1 LRRVA
6 GVHIFG
12 HASAVR
18 ENGVTSGSKGDA
30 LAAWGGVL
38 EEQGEL
44 ARDERFRLCRARRAG
59 DGASVLIKHPL
70 GTLAVGA
77 TDRAALRREHELLLG
92 LSSVDALA
100 RPRELWADAGRCAL
114 VLEDHGGQTLAE
126 TMRQGAPPLGWAIDY
141 ACQLAKLLA
150 EVHLAG
156 VVLRGLRPQ
165 AVLVEGPARRIRL
178 VDLSDA
184 VRVEVEP
191 APPLAPSLYGS
202 RLAYAAPEVSGRV
215 GRSCDWRSDFY
226 SLGVLLYELFC
237 GRLPFTAPDPM
248 ALIHAHAARLPQAPD
263 ELAPGLPAAL
273 SRIVMKLLAKAPE
286 ERYQSHRS
294 LWHDLTRC
302 RDEWSRLGRV
312 QSFEIGTRDVP
323 ERFEVPRRLYGR
335 DDERAALRAA
345 IEHSCGGGPHLFLV
359 SGAAG
364 AGKTALVREVG
375 EAAAR
380 EQALFVSGKFDQL
393 SVDVPYLAVLQALR
407 ELVHRLLAEPEPL
420 LAQRRDRI
428 VQALGERV
436 SNVAVLLP
444 ELALLLDAAQPLP
457 LPEPAPPAEAA
468 NRLRLALESFIASQA
483 SAGQPLIVF
492 LDDLQWADVASLSL
506 IESMLASS
514 ALRHVLVVGAYRDSE
529 VGTDHPLTRS
539 VAALQ
544 RSGVTIDRLELQPL
558 GRDALT
564 RLAAD
569 ALHSS
574 AQDAAPLADL
584 LLAKTAGNPF
594 FTTQFLLAL
603 HRDGLIAFDA
613 QRLRWSCALDRIAA
627 AGITDNVA
635 DLMTRKID
643 RLSPRGQDLL
653 QLAACIGHVFD
664 AGTLAVVCELGL
676 SAVLSTL
683 WEAVRAG
690 LLVAGAGNAFAFL
703 HDRVQQAAYSR
714 IEPQRRP
721 QVHLSIG
728 RLLWAQGRGTP
739 APANLLDIVSHLN
752 LGASLIDAE
761 AERLELAQLN
771 LDAGRR
777 AREASAFDAA
787 LSYFRAG
794 LTLLDDPHWRS
805 HHELAFAL
813 GLGAAECEYLGG
825 DFEAA
830 ERLTDTLL
838 ARARGALEKAQVFSL
853 RNVQAENQA
862 RYDEALRSAR
872 EGLAL
877 FDVAL
882 PHDEAEKSAA
892 LAGEIE
898 RIEALLAGRSIA
910 SLIDLPPMTDPG
922 MRMVMSMLTDVWS
935 PVYIL
940 GDATLARLISA
951 LLVRLSLQ
959 HGQCGESAYGY
970 VTHAI
975 TLGPVHGDYAS
986 AYAFGTLALEVN
998 RKFDDRRR
1006 RAKIHQQFHAH
1017 VALWCRPMHTC
1028 IEHAKLACSSGLA
1041 SGDLLYAAYGAST
1054 ESWPTFVSSQNL
1066 AECVRS
1072 LEPNL
1077 ELLVRLRNVAFA
1089 DALRLVMAWARALQ
1103 GRTAS
1108 PLALSHAEAGGFD
1121 EERYVQTYRDNP
1133 FFSMIHAIARLH
1145 LGCLL
1150 DEPASALAA
1159 VIAVRRSAH
1168 QLTGM
1173 IWSELFDFWG
1183 SLVLADELERVPDA
1197 PQRDDWLVQMHMA
1210 RDALAELAQSCA
1222 ENFRCHWLLLDAE
1235 LERIEGRH
1243 DAALDRFEQAIA
1255 QADSADSVQQR
1266 ALANERFARFW
1277 LGRGNR
1283 GIAALYLREALA
1295 SYRAWGAAAKVRRL
1309 LEQHGDLLREGIG
1322 NPVLTLAESLDLASI
1337 VKAAHAVA
1345 ECSDPA
1351 VVLERLLQIAVEN
1364 AGARRG
1370 LVFEQDEQGQLV
1382 ARAESRADAA
1392 APPVPQDE
1400 PGAPARWP
1408 RAVVDYA
1415 WHTRAP
1421 LVLGDAAADERFAHH
1436 EDLAG
1441 RRPTSVLCLPIVH
1454 QGEVSALVYLEND
1467 LARDA
1472 FDPLRAQAIQILMT
1486 QGAVS
1491 LANARLAQRMRQA
1504 MSERE
1509 RAEVTLRAVEAATAK
1524 VTGLDFFRALVSN
1537 LAQALQVRFAF
1548 AAEAMTGADGRPAA
1562 RMRAFWKNDRFGTEL
1577 EYEIAGTPCQEV
1589 LDGRVLY
1596 WADDV
1601 QAMYPSDSALS
1612 RWGARSYLGMP
1623 LLGTDGK
1630 VIGHIAILDPRP
1642 FADLQTARSVMG
1654 LCAGRA
1660 GAELERLHAAE
1671 GQQRALTEV
1680 QRLRD
1685 RLQDENVY
1693 LRRELIANVSHDLR
1707 SPLASLRGYL
1717 ETVLLKEQALSE
1729 ADRRGYLEIA
1739 LRDARQMQALIDELF
1754 ELVQLDFEGYRIE
1767 AEPVQ
1772 LGELARDVTQKLGLE
1787 AERRRVRLDLDVDA
1801 DLGLAR
1807 ADIWLVERALTN
1819 LLDNALAHTPPG
1831 GRIELSLRAQGAQV
1845 VLRVSDNG
1853 CGIAPEDLPHVF
1865 ERFYRADK
1873 SRRRGANGA
1882 GLGLAIVKRIVELHG
1897 GRIAVDSAVG
1907 RGTSFDFALPLVDG
1921 V

>member
-1 LRRVA
+1 MTSRS
-6 GVHIFG
+6 IG
-12 HASAVR
+12 HTLAVW
-18 ENGVTSGSKGDA
+18 GS
-30 LAAWGGVL
+30 VF

-59 DGASVLIKHPL
+59 DGASVLIKQPL
-70 GTLAVGA
+70 EAPATGA
-77 TDRAALRREHELLLG
+77 DRAALQREHELLLC
-92 LSSVDALA
+92 LSSVDALV
-100 RPRELWADAGRCAL
+100 RPLELWADAGHCAL
-114 VLEDHGGQTLAE
+114 VLEDQGGQTLAE
-126 TMRQGAPPLGWAIDY
+126 TTRQGAPPLGWAIDY
-141 ACQLAKLLA
+141 ACQLAKVLA
-150 EVHLAG
+150 DVHSAG

-178 VDLSDA
+178 ADLGDA
-184 VRVEVEP
+184 VRAEVEA
-191 APPLAPSLYGS
+191 APPLAPRLYGS
-202 RLAYAAPEVSGRV
+202 RLAYAAPEHSGRA
-215 GRSCDWRSDFY
+215 GRGCDWRSDFY

-237 GRLPFTAPDPM
+237 GRLPFTAPDAM

-263 ELAPGLPAAL
+263 ELARQLPATL

-294 LWHDLTRC
+294 LLHDLTRC

-312 QSFEIGTRDVP
+312 QPFEIGTRDVP

-335 DDERAALRAA
+335 DDERAALRACLEQA
-345 IEHSCGGGPHLFLV
+345 RVGQAHLFLV
-359 SGAAG
+359 AGAAG

-393 SVDVPYLAVLQALR
+393 SVDAPYLAVLQALR
-407 ELVHRLLAEPEPL
+407 ELVHRLLCEPAPL
-420 LAQRRDRI
+420 LAQRRKRI
-428 VQALGERV
+428 AEALGERV

-483 SAGQPLIVF
+483 SAEQPLIVF
-492 LDDLQWADVASLSL
+492 LDDLQWADVASLTL
-506 IESMLASS
+506 IESMLSSS
-514 ALRHVLVVGAYRDSE
+514 ALRHVMIVGAYRDTE
-529 VGTDHPLTRS
+529 AGAGHPLSRS

-544 RSGVTIDRLELQPL
+544 QAGVAVDRLVLQPL
-558 GRDALT
+558 GRAALT

-569 ALHSS
+569 TLHGS
-574 AQDAAPLADL
+574 AQEAAALAEL
-584 LLAKTAGNPF
+584 LLTKTGGNPF
-594 FTTQFLLAL
+594 FTTQFLMAL

-613 QRLRWSCALDRIAA
+613 EGMRWRCALDRVAA

-643 RLSPRGQDLL
+643 RLSPLAQSVL
-653 QLAACIGHVFD
+653 QLAACIGHAFD

-676 SAVLSTL
+676 SGTLAAL
-683 WEAVRAG
+683 WEAARAG
-690 LLVAGAGNAFAFL
+690 LVVAGAGTGFAFF

-728 RLLWAQGRGTP
+728 RLLWKQGRGTP
-739 APANLLDIVSHLN
+739 AQANLFDIVSHLN
-752 LGASLIDAE
+752 LGAALVDSA

-771 LDAGRR
+771 LDAGQR

-794 LTLLDDPHWRS
+794 GALLEDSQWRS

-813 GLGAAECEYLGG
+813 GLGAAECEYLSG

-838 ARARGALEKAQVFSL
+838 MRARGRLEKAQVFGL
-853 RNVQAENQA
+853 RGVQAENQA
-862 RYDEALRSAR
+862 RYEQALRSAR

-877 FDVAL
+877 FDVVL
-882 PHDEAEKSAA
+882 PHDEAEKTAA
-892 LAGEIE
+892 LAGEIAH
-898 RIEALLAGRSIA
+898 IEALLAGRSIA
-910 SLIDLPPMTDPG
+910 SLIDLPPVSDAG
-922 MRMVMSMLTDVWS
+922 MRMVMSMLTDIWS
-935 PVYIL
+935 PTYIL

-975 TLGPVHGDYAS
+975 TLGPVRRDYAS
-986 AYAFGTLALEVN
+986 AYAFGMLALEAN

-1017 VALWCRPMHTC
+1017 VALWCRPMQSC
-1028 IEHAKLACSSGLA
+1028 IEHARLACSSGLA

-1054 ESWPTFVSSQNL
+1054 ESWPAFVSCQDL
-1066 AECVRS
+1066 GECVRS

-1077 ELLVRLRNVAFA
+1077 ELVLRLRNVAFA
-1089 DALRLVMAWARALQ
+1089 DALHLVMAWARALQ

-1108 PLALSHAEAGGFD
+1108 PLSLSHAEGDGFD
-1121 EERYVQTYRDNP
+1121 EQQYVQTYRDNP

-1145 LGCLL
+1145 VSYLL

-1159 VIAVRRSAH
+1159 VIAVQRSAQ

-1173 IWSELFDFWG
+1173 IWSVLFDFWG
-1183 SLVLADELERVPDA
+1183 SLVLAAELERVPDA
-1197 PQRDDWLVQMHMA
+1197 PQRGEWLAQMRAA
-1210 RDALAELAQSCA
+1210 RSALAELAQSCA

-1235 LERIEGRH
+1235 LERIDGRH
-1243 DAALDRFEQAIA
+1243 DAALDRYEQAIA
-1255 QADSADSVQQR
+1255 QADAADSVQQR

-1283 GIAALYLREALA
+1283 GIAALYLATALA
-1295 SYRAWGAAAKVRRL
+1295 NYRAWGAAAKVRRL
-1309 LEQHGDLLREGIG
+1309 LERHGDLLHERVA
-1322 NPVLTLAESLDLASI
+1322 NRMLALDENLDLASI

-1370 LVFEQDEQGQLV
+1370 LVFEVDEQGGIV
-1382 ARAESRADAA
+1382 ARAESYADGAA
-1392 APPVPQDE
+1392 AAVRCDE
-1400 PGAPARWP
+1400 PGTPTRYP
-1408 RAVVDYA
+1408 RSVVVYA
-1415 WHTRAP
+1415 WRTRAP
-1421 LVLGDAAADERFAHH
+1421 LVLGDAAADERFAHDDH
-1436 EDLAG
+1436 FSG
-1441 RRPTSVLCLPIVH
+1441 RRPISVLCLPIVH

-1467 LARDA
+1467 LSRDA
-1472 FDPLRAQAIQILMT
+1472 FGPLRAQAIQILMS

-1509 RAEVTLRAVEAATAK
+1509 RAEVTLRAVEAATAN
-1524 VTGLDFFRALVSN
+1524 VTGMDFFRALVSN

-1548 AAEAMTGADGRPAA
+1548 AAEAMTAADGSPAA

-1601 QAMYPSDSALS
+1601 QAMYPSDIALS

-1642 FADLQTARSVMG
+1642 IADQQTARSVMG

-1671 GQQRALTEV
+1671 GQQRALDEV
-1680 QRLRD
+1680 KLLRD

-1717 ETVLLKEQALSE
+1717 ETVLLKEQMLSE
-1729 ADRRGYLEIA
+1729 ADRRDYLEIA
-1739 LRDARQMQALIDELF
+1739 LRDAQQIQALIDELF
-1754 ELVQLDFEGYRIE
+1754 ELARLDFDGYRIE

-1772 LGELARDVTQKLGLE
+1772 LGELARDVAQKLGLE
-1787 AERRRVRLDLDVDA
+1787 AERRCVRLDLDVEA
-1801 DLGLAR
+1801 ELGLAH
-1807 ADIWLVERALTN
+1807 ADIGLIERALTN
-1819 LLDNALAHTPPG
+1819 LLDNALAHTPSG
-1831 GRIELSLRAQGAQV
+1831 GRVELSARVQGAQLL
-1845 VLRVSDNG
+1845 LRVSDNG
-1853 CGIAPEDLPHVF
+1853 SGISSQDLPHIF

-1873 SRRRGANGA
+1873 SRRRGASGA

-1897 GRIAVDSAVG
+1897 GQIHVDSAVG
-1907 RGTSFDFALPLVDG
+1907 RGTSFDFTLPRATG